1 MVVYQGAWAG
11 LQSSE
16 PHLLLYF
23 IRIYTEMNKTKRKI
37 IVLLVLL
44 VNIFLII
51 VNRGNVFSADESN
64 EYIWVQIISRPI
76 AKKNELIPRNIK
88 RFHHLVVISDVL
100 PHGVWEMGPDEKGMI
115 ATTNTVNDFL
125 IWQTHLV
132 TQKYIESGGNYI
144 RSKFVEVNK
153 RGLLDAIKWYEESW
167 VGKFKYSF
175 YSYNENYAVNTVIY
189 AAGGPSNVGK

>member
-1 MVVYQGAWAG
+1 
-11 LQSSE
+11 
-16 PHLLLYF
+16 
-23 IRIYTEMNKTKRKI
+23 MNKIKRKI
-37 IVLLVLL
+37 LVLSVLL

-76 AKKNELIPRNIK
+76 AKKNELIPRNTK
-88 RFHHLVVISDVL
+88 RFRHLVVISDVL
-100 PHGVWEMGPDEKGMI
+100 PHGIWEMGSDEKGMI
-115 ATTNTVNDFL
+115 ATTNTVNDLL

-132 TQKYIESGGNYI
+132 TQKCIALGGNYI

-189 AAGGPSNVGK
+189 GKKWGAGLNNQQNY